1 MFMAVLHF
9 PLRLFDKSNS
19 LAHFHAVLFAKW
31 PLLFEVGIFRVENL

>member
-9 PLRLFDKSNS
+9 SLRLFDKSNS